1 MKRNFLC
8 FIIMILVFS
17 LFGCS
22 ASEQNQY
29 PFEILQTKT
38 LINAEIELEDGSII
52 TLELDPKTAPI
63 TVSNFVHLA
72 KNGFYDGLIFHRVIR
87 GFMIQGGDPQ
97 GTGSGGP
104 GYNIKGEFSANGVKN
119 NIKHEAGVISM
130 ARTQNMD
137 GAGSQFFI
145 MHEAAPHLDGQYAA
159 FGKVTDG
166 MEIVDKIA
174 NVKTDGN
181 DKPLEPVT
189 IKTIRIIE

>member
-1 MKRNFLC
+1 MKRNLTCFLAVLLLLAL
-8 FIIMILVFS
+8 I
-17 LFGCS
+17 GCS
-22 ASEQNQY
+22 ASEQGQY
-29 PFEILQTKT
+29 PFEILETKEP
-38 LINAEIELEDGSII
+38 INAEIEMEDGSII
-52 TLELDPKTAPI
+52 KLELDPKTAPI

-72 KNGFYDGLIFHRVIR
+72 KNGFYDGLIFHRVIK

-104 GYNIKGEFSANGVKN
+104 GYNIKGEFEANGVKN
-119 NIKHEAGVISM
+119 NIKHEPGVISM
-130 ARTQNMD
+130 ARTKNMD